1 MYSQKGV
8 WKNNIVNFKENKC
21 LVIIMGRRTKCMK
34 ETISCVGISKKVNG
48 IHPSPFSS
56 LFLSPLFL
64 HLIGKSWLWSEI
76 VFFLFY
82 SIARK
87 MRATK
92 ENEKKSLMLNSGWGM
107 LREIWVKGKWKD
119 FDNVIDYCRRKIFSQ
134 KSSLNSLDPIR
145 TWLTKPPKKIN
156 PETSWKYLKTIFID
170 WLWEGQ

>member
-1 MYSQKGV
+1 MYEG
-8 WKNNIVNFKENKC
+8 NYFLCGDFKESEWNSFVFVFFS
-21 LVIIMGRRTKCMK
+21 LLESIVPPSDR
-34 ETISCVGISKKVNG
+34 KK
-48 IHPSPFSS
+48 
-56 LFLSPLFL
+56 
-64 HLIGKSWLWSEI
+64 LIVEWNSF
-76 VFFLFY
+76 FFLFY

-92 ENEKKSLMLNSGWGM
+92 ENEKKSLMLNSGWGI

-134 KSSLNSLDPIR
+134 KSSLNSMDPIR
-145 TWLTKPPKKIN
+145 TWLTKPPKKIH